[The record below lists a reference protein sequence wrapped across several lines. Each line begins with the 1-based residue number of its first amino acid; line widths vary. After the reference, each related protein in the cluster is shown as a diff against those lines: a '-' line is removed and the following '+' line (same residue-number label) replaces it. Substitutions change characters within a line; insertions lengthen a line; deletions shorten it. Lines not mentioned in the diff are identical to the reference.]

1 MSACWSIYNL
11 SLWWQ
16 VWLDC
21 IGENPADN
29 EAIGDIQYYPAT
41 SGFSSEYFPYLN
53 QARKKTVQRRHLQ
66 QWNFLDSQNFW
77 RFGFLLYYEDF
88 AARIRIILQYSDPT
102 RFRIRIRVSKMFF
115 PHLHLCSLDILNICI
130 VLLKREENF
139 NGYSLSKVHRVE

>member
-1 MSACWSIYNL
+1 MAGL
-11 SLWWQ
+11 HR
-16 VWLDC
+16 
-21 IGENPADN
+21 GEPC
-29 EAIGDIQYYPAT
+29 GQR
-41 SGFSSEYFPYLN
+41 GH
-53 QARKKTVQRRHLQ
+53 RRHPVLSRHFRLLKRVLPLPQ
-66 QWNFLDSQNFW
+66 PGKKKNIAKTTFAAVKFLYSQNFW